1 MRQVPPGHLQESAD
15 EQAAADGQDE
25 PGHDHDGEDDDP
37 LRHGF
42 NVGIGSDRFVLKHTL
57 SSP

>member
-1 MRQVPPGHLQESAD
+1 MRQVPPGQLQEPAD
-15 EQAAADGQDE
+15 KQAAADGQRE
-25 PGHDHDGEDDDP
+25 PSHDHDCEDDDP

-42 NVGIGSDRFVLKHTL
+42 NVGIGSDGFVLKHTL